1 MAAQAEMRSQR
12 AGVALEAEART
23 LQQTTAQSVA
33 QSEALEQLRRLPSDK
48 GHLAAEAE
56 AVAAQGDTCYGEILW
71 IPLSR
76 NL

>member
-1 MAAQAEMRSQR
+1 M
-12 AGVALEAEART
+12 ALEAEART

-71 IPLSR
+71 IRLSR